1 MGRRRRRQRAV
12 AQRPHVRS
20 RRQPARLWYGG
31 AAPGPRPH
39 HAGAVDTAV
48 GTRPRFRAARQLVPS
63 RSTHSIL
70 WPTNAA
76 RQLVVRSASR
86 TLAVRTGQRRYGVND
101 GCDPRRRHRRRRRRR
116 ERRACGGSGVAA
128 PISRAGAALWPRYAL
143 LAVDAAPARAT
154 ALRCLVGGSVGD
166 AEAEAEESLQ
176 VRRRIRCARRRWG
189 GRGERT
195 TAGNLMQSPG
205 ADVVGVSPVPVQ
217 MWQG

>member
-1 MGRRRRRQRAV
+1 MGRHRRRQRAV

-20 RRQPARLWYGG
+20 RRQPARLWCGG

-48 GTRPRFRAARQLVPS
+48 GPRPRFHAARQLVPS
-63 RSTHSIL
+63 VSTWRTL

-76 RQLVVRSASR
+76 RQLVLRSASR
-86 TLAVRTGQRRYGVND
+86 TLAVRTGQRRYSVHD
-101 GCDPRRRHRRRRRRR
+101 GCDPRRRRRRRRDG
-116 ERRACGGSGVAA
+116 RASGGSGVAA
-128 PISRAGAALWPRYAL
+128 PISRAGAALRPRYAL
-143 LAVDAAPARAT
+143 VAVDAAPARAT

-176 VRRRIRCARRRWG
+176 VRRRIRRARRRWD

-195 TAGNLMQSPG
+195 TAGDLVQSPG
-205 ADVVGVSPVPVQ
+205 ADVAGVSPVPAQ
-217 MWQG
+217 MW